1 MARLRI
7 SGLSDLDATKDSPS
21 QRAPIA
27 AWAFYALTAFASLWL
42 FLFLSGLMPWLGTA
56 EGSSRH
62 GKAGARLRDDSSL
75 GLSAMF
81 LIKGQKAVWDYDV
94 AVEGDDGLILRVSKT
109 PPQPDFIVKT
119 LRIEQSAKG
128 RFEVIA
134 PATGLYTFDY
144 ELVPIGALFGPA
156 KSGSTRYMLRWGV
169 E

>member
-1 MARLRI
+1 MGRLHI
-7 SGLSDLDATKDSPS
+7 AGISDLEAPEDAPSP
-21 QRAPIA
+21 RAPIT
-27 AWAFYALTAFASLWL
+27 AWAFYVFTALASLWL

-62 GKAGARLRDDSSL
+62 GTAGVRVRGDSGF
-75 GLSAMF
+75 GLPAMF
-81 LIKGQKAVWDYDV
+81 LFKGQRAVWDYDV
-94 AVEGDDGLILRVSKT
+94 IVEGDDGLILRVGKT
-109 PPQPDFIVKT
+109 PPQPDFIVKM